1 MQWESWEAR
10 VRFYINKYRFRS
22 GRPQFVTQP
31 FLPWNLPFLYSYLFR
46 IDIIATKINIKCYID
61 SWPALCRREIAASIN
76 HAKKFSLKSL
86 TISDYHFINPIKNPT
101 KKNRKSKKSNEH
113 IWKFTSGHQYLCQ
126 KIKLLLSFITT
137 SVN

>member
-10 VRFYINKYRFRS
+10 VRFYINKYRFKS

-31 FLPWNLPFLYSYLFR
+31 FLLPFLYSYLFR

-61 SWPALCRREIAASIN
+61 SRPALCRREIAASIN

-101 KKNRKSKKSNEH
+101 KKNIKSKKSNER
-113 IWKFTSGHQYLCQ
+113 ICKFTSGHQYLRQ
-126 KIKLLLSFITT
+126 KIKLLPSFFTT
-137 SVN
+137 FVN

>member
-1 MQWESWEAR
+1 MR
-10 VRFYINKYRFRS
+10 IMRS
-22 GRPQFVTQP
+22 TSAILYQQVPVQIRQTSIRDPT
-31 FLPWNLPFLYSYLFR
+31 LPSAIFIFR

-61 SWPALCRREIAASIN
+61 SRPALCRQEIAASIN

-113 IWKFTSGHQYLCQ
+113 I
-126 KIKLLLSFITT
+126 
-137 SVN
+137 

>member
-1 MQWESWEAR
+1 MRWESWEAR
-10 VRFYINKYRFRS
+10 VRFYINKYRFKS

-31 FLPWNLPFLYSYLFR
+31 FLLPFLYSYLFR
-46 IDIIATKINIKCYID
+46 IDIIATEINIKCYID
-61 SWPALCRREIAASIN
+61 SRPALCRREIVASIN

-101 KKNRKSKKSNEH
+101 KKNRKSKKSNKY